1 MKRKLRLTYIQL
13 CRYRRKT
20 WLSHSVLLDAQNN
33 HSYCSLFWRPFGKTR
48 TNNTV
53 YIIAAKA
60 KLSDTHFSLGH
71 AIHELQS
78 VLQFGLGILL
88 YLISNNT
95 FMMDCSTI
103 FDIISGWWTAQLFRY
118 WWDQMYIFTLF
129 EIFIFCPK
137 IQLWFP
143 EKIVD
148 FFGWKNSWKCCGFAL
163 FSCWQLW
170 FHEKICQKNFVK
182 VCLHSSKADIP
193 LIWRNILAKQNSVFW
208 VKCSLFLFILCTKFN
223 NF

>member
-1 MKRKLRLTYIQL
+1 MLGHPVVVFWLYFWTFHLRFLFQIILHLFMSSYSTWHVLQVLENWKEKVRLTYIQL
-13 CRYRRKT
+13 CRYRKKT
-20 WLSHSVLLDAQNN
+20 DFPTV
-33 HSYCSLFWRPFGKTR
+33 SYLTHKIITFSLFWRPFCKTR

-103 FDIISGWWTAQLFRY
+103 FDITFGWWTAQLFRY
-118 WWDQMYIFTLF
+118 WWDQLYILLPRKSFV
-129 EIFIFCPK
+129 CHYNN
-137 IQLWFP
+137 LWRVRCLN
-143 EKIVD
+143 VD
-148 FFGWKNSWKCCGFAL
+148 G
-163 FSCWQLW
+163 
-170 FHEKICQKNFVK
+170 
-182 VCLHSSKADIP
+182 
-193 LIWRNILAKQNSVFW
+193 
-208 VKCSLFLFILCTKFN
+208 
-223 NF
+223 